1 MERRCCLLSI
11 YVIQTTV
18 CVTARIV
25 LLLHFEL
32 LLAYA
37 AQRTYIIPGEVL
49 ECNTGFN
56 TLLGVTDLRVIDP
69 LTYCTNILFHNT
81 HFYRLNNQ
89 RCRMFRLCTRML
101 TTITTLLTEH
111 HSLTS
116 ISTANIIQYFNIRII
131 YIEYLQFY
139 NHFIF
144 VRYSSTRIRMPSEA
158 PLRITLTPLRVT
170 FTSFGSMRYTGTLA
184 GT

>member
-1 MERRCCLLSI
+1 
-11 YVIQTTV
+11 
-18 CVTARIV
+18 
-25 LLLHFEL
+25 
-32 LLAYA
+32 
-37 AQRTYIIPGEVL
+37 
-49 ECNTGFN
+49 
-56 TLLGVTDLRVIDP
+56 
-69 LTYCTNILFHNT
+69 
-81 HFYRLNNQ
+81 
-89 RCRMFRLCTRML
+89 MFMLCTRML

-116 ISTANIIQYFNIRII
+116 ISTANIIQYFNIKTI
-131 YIEYLQFY
+131 YIKYLQFC

-144 VRYSSTRIRMPSEA
+144 ERYSSIRTRMPSEA